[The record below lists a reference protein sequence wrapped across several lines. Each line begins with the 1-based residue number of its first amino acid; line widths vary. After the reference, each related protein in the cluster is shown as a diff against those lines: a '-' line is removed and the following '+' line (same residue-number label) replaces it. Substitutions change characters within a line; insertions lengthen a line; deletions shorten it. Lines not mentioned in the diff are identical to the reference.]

1 RSMDEATLIAL
12 LDSGTLRFAVPSYPD
27 GTPILAGDQVLVFHG
42 EEPGTVI
49 DVIATECLA
58 LACGHEYTGATIQM
72 GEHLFY
78 LGMESF
84 LQDPLVLVSR
94 IPAA

>member
-1 RSMDEATLIAL
+1 MDEASLIAL
-12 LDSGTLRFAVPSYPD
+12 LDSGALKFAIPAYED

-42 EEPGTVI
+42 EESGTVI
-49 DVIATECLA
+49 DVISTETLA
-58 LACGHEYTGATIQM
+58 VACGYDYTGAAIQI

-94 IPAA
+94 PPAA